1 MATAPELPYAPAIPH
16 RGARNDCETSAFFA
30 SVQTDLPL
38 HWPGR
43 QRGGGADEMARGPDC
58 GEKAPSFELDSTHG
72 RISLASRLA
81 SGAVLLV
88 FYPADDS
95 PVCTRQLC
103 DYRDHLQEFA
113 GLGVEVLGINPESLD
128 SHRAFAQKHGLPFPL
143 LSDPTRDVCRAY
155 GAVGLLS
162 MTRRSLFLIGRGGRV
177 AYRKTDL
184 PIFHRTADELRKV
197 IGTADLS

>member
-1 MATAPELPYAPAIPH
+1 MLTAAQLPPAPPQP
-16 RGARNDCETSAFFA
+16 GARNDCETSVRFA

-38 HWPGR
+38 HWLCR
-43 QRGGGADEMARGPDC
+43 QAGGEGLGMARGPDQ
-58 GEKAPSFELDSTHG
+58 GEKAPAFELDSTHG
-72 RISLASRLA
+72 RISLAGKLA
-81 SGAVLLV
+81 RSAVLLV

-143 LSDPTRDVCRAY
+143 LSDPTREVCRAY
-155 GAVGLLS
+155 GAVGLLG
-162 MTRRSLFLIGRGGRV
+162 MTRRSLFLIGRSGRV

-184 PIFHRTADELRKV
+184 PIFHRTAEELRKV
-197 IGTADLS
+197 ISGADLG